1 MQIQVFLFVILVSVL
16 SILAQEI
23 EEGVLVGTDAN
34 FDKVSFRGMLARSG
48 VLGLYFVFIFASVH
62 YARYFMP

>member
-34 FDKVSFRGMLARSG
+34 FDKVITIKL
-48 VLGLYFVFIFASVH
+48 
-62 YARYFMP
+62 

>member
-16 SILAQEI
+16 SILAQVI

-34 FDKVSFRGMLARSG
+34 FDKVITIKL
-48 VLGLYFVFIFASVH
+48 
-62 YARYFMP
+62 